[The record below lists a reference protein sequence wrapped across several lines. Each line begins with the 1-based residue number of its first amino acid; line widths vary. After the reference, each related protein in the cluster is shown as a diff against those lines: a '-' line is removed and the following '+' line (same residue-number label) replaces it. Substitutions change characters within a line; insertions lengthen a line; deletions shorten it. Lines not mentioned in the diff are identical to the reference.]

1 MFLGAKELNLMIK
14 ENVHTPTHMPM
25 DDVTK
30 NTRMQR
36 KSCFSANELQV
47 VWNRCALC
55 ANLLWL
61 CVTLRVAAEDP
72 KLFRQSRGK
81 YIAGGEK
88 PKKKK
93 KELDHK

>member
-36 KSCFSANELQV
+36 KSCFSANEWLGTV
-47 VWNRCALC
+47 VP
-55 ANLLWL
+55 
-61 CVTLRVAAEDP
+61 CVLICYGYV
-72 KLFRQSRGK
+72 
-81 YIAGGEK
+81 
-88 PKKKK
+88 
-93 KELDHK
+93 